1 MENSGGRRFGPGRNT
16 RVAKIVLNGLAAV
29 GKSARMDAMICGI
42 DPGLGTTG
50 YGILHVEGD
59 HPRIIDAGICTNGG
73 CDILATRLAELDRD
87 ITAILGDHQ
96 PTVVAVEDLYSHY
109 RHPKTAVLM
118 GHARGVILAAAAR
131 RRIEV
136 RSFPATQVKKLLTGN
151 GRAGKEQVQAAIR
164 TALRLETQPEPADV
178 ADALAVALCC
188 AHDLSRSAMLGAMR

>member
-1 MENSGGRRFGPGRNT
+1 
-16 RVAKIVLNGLAAV
+16 
-29 GKSARMDAMICGI
+29 MDALICGI

-50 YGILHVEGD
+50 YGILRVDGD
-59 HPRIIDAGICTNGG
+59 HARIVDAGICTNGG
-73 CDILATRLAELDRD
+73 CDSLAARLAALDGD
-87 ITAILGDHQ
+87 ITCLLGEHE

-131 RRIEV
+131 RCIEV
-136 RSFPATQVKKLLTGN
+136 HSISATRVKKLLTGN

-164 TALRLETQPEPADV
+164 TALRLENNPEPADV

-188 AHDLSRSAMLGAMR
+188 AHDLSRCTALGTKR